1 MASGSGT
8 ITLYADSFLR
18 LRFRQHI
25 ENFVDPFQSP
35 NINTSILIKVIVIFE
50 RSVIRYTQIFYI
62 YLRLDD
68 KIVLFFF

>member
-18 LRFRQHI
+18 LRFRQLI

-35 NINTSILIKVIVIFE
+35 NINT
-50 RSVIRYTQIFYI
+50 Y
-62 YLRLDD
+62 
-68 KIVLFFF
+68 